1 MKSNVYDVTLC
12 WHDGGSV
19 FLGSVAAMSQ
29 GEAEV
34 NALQNYIAQSNK
46 QKREIEEGGGYQVEA
61 ELLPPDDA
69 ADWRLKRK
77 K

>member
-1 MKSNVYDVTLC
+1 MKSGVYEVTLN

-19 FLGSVAAMSQ
+19 FLGSVAATSK
-29 GEAEV
+29 GDAEV
-34 NALQNYIAQSNK
+34 KALQNYIAQSNK
-46 QKREIEEGGGYQVEA
+46 QKREIEEGGNYQIEA